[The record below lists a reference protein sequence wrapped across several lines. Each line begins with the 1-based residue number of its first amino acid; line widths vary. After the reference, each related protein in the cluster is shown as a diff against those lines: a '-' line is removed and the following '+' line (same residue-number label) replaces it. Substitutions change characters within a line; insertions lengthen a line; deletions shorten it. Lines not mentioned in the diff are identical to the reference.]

1 MAPYDPTPIPWIE
14 DVIVVPRCIGSGG
27 VRKQLYE
34 DERADV
40 KVSDRAAIRE
50 LVRSRIDAAQV
61 GVLVE
66 TARAIQG
73 VNAFADDE
81 AARMRDW
88 LWEHRSDS
96 DWVRVLRADDRAQ
109 LGRWDEVVEAL
120 APCTAAAFGKD
131 EDHAQHHHHLLALA
145 ALHRGDV
152 QTLREQLGEAEKHA
166 GSCDLRALSALILPE
181 GAGDDEMPKGMVPL
195 AELVWTL
202 RRADACLDAG
212 APEDALIALGRQ
224 RLFGEDNVVQVLA
237 RRWRRSSTR
246 TPGRRGPVAR
256 CSRSSRRPGT
266 GRAWTSC

>member
-1 MAPYDPTPIPWIE
+1 
-14 DVIVVPRCIGSGG
+14 
-27 VRKQLYE
+27 
-34 DERADV
+34 
-40 KVSDRAAIRE
+40 
-50 LVRSRIDAAQV
+50 
-61 GVLVE
+61 
-66 TARAIQG
+66 

-237 RRWRRSSTR
+237 RRAEAWLGISPASRPRRFTKIMALAAFFDAYAGPPWARGKVLPLLEATWDRPRLDELLSRANDWLDAQVEAPGASEDE
-246 TPGRRGPVAR
+246 TP
-256 CSRSSRRPGT
+256 
-266 GRAWTSC
+266 